1 MLVEQR
7 LLALGNLI
15 GFLFLVTYSGNN
27 NMTIR
32 QKLYFLGVIAILG
45 IVALLGTSSHFEN
58 KSNDLNHAIKLV
70 GDLEIRLL
78 NLRRNEKDFLLRS
91 NDKYLNKFDANVD
104 KFIDTEKELANI
116 LKSNELPSSQQFKQD
131 LLAYQRGFQNL
142 VSAYQR
148 YGLDSKNGLL
158 AGYEQALL
166 EAKQRSDHQQ
176 LLTLVRFDSAV
187 KAGLFNSDL
196 LEGQYAPE
204 LIKTGK
210 QLAAQKQVVGVAYDK
225 GLLGE
230 TRALSHAVEE
240 QFETFSTALSS
251 AAAQRDEQMSTIKQV
266 ITALILVVIFA
277 LIWQIS
283 RSINTRVNSLLG
295 TIRSISETNNMG
307 LRSDLKGQD
316 ELFDI
321 SHHLNDL
328 LDKLEH
334 LISSTQE
341 KSAQLTAS
349 TDNMHRELEGV
360 MEQFHTQT
368 DHTASMATAV
378 QQMVATIGEISES
391 TSVAVEG
398 VHQAANNAEQGR
410 GVVEATVTN
419 IGQLT
424 TILSNSQQSIG
435 SLNQHVDKIGG
446 AVNIIQ
452 EIAEQTNLLALN
464 AAIEAARAGEQGR
477 GFAVV
482 ADEVRALASRTHQ
495 STEEITRVVADIQ
508 TQMSTVVADIDQC
521 NDQGQQTLNASEKL
535 DSSLQQIITDM
546 HSIQGNSERIAS
558 AIEEQGI
565 VMNQV
570 SGSITELNAIS
581 ENNMQSAQECLHEV
595 NSVSAQAHD
604 MDEAVAQFK
613 TALDRKSVV

>member
-1 MLVEQR
+1 
-7 LLALGNLI
+7 
-15 GFLFLVTYSGNN
+15 
-27 NMTIR
+27 MTIR

-45 IVALLGTSSHFEN
+45 IVTLLGTSSHFAN
-58 KSNDLNHAIKLV
+58 QSNELNHAVKLV

-91 NDKYLNKFDANVD
+91 NVKYLDKFDSNVD
-104 KFIDTEKELANI
+104 KFLSTEKELAQI
-116 LKSNELPSSQQFKQD
+116 LNRYELPSSQRFKRD
-131 LLAYQRGFQNL
+131 LLAYQKGFQAL
-142 VSAYQR
+142 VSASQK
-148 YGLDSKNGLL
+148 YGLDKESGIL
-158 AGYEQALL
+158 ARYENLLL
-166 EAKQRSDHQQ
+166 EAKKSADHQQ
-176 LLTLVRFDSAV
+176 ILSLIQFDNAVKIGEFDSS
-187 KAGLFNSDL
+187 KLSDL
-196 LEGQYAPE
+196 YVPE
-204 LIKTGK
+204 LLESAK
-210 QLAAQKQVVGVAYDK
+210 QLAAQKQVIGVAYNK

-240 QFETFSTALSS
+240 QFEAFSSSIDS
-251 AAAQRDEQMSTIKQV
+251 AATQRDEQMASIKQA
-266 ITALILVVIFA
+266 ITAFILVVIFA

-283 RSINTRVNSLLG
+283 RSINVRVGSLLA
-295 TIRSISETNNMG
+295 TIKNISESNNMG
-307 LRSDLKGQD
+307 LRSDLAGKD

-328 LDKLEH
+328 LEKLER
-334 LISSTQE
+334 LIHNTQE
-341 KSAQLTAS
+341 KSMQLTAS

-360 MEQFHTQT
+360 MEQFHAQT

-398 VHQAANNAEQGR
+398 VHQAATNAEQGR
-410 GVVEATVTN
+410 SVVEMTVTN
-419 IGQLT
+419 VGQLT
-424 TILSNSQQSIG
+424 GILSNSQQSIG

-452 EIAEQTNLLALN
+452 DIAEQTNLLALN

-495 STEEITRVVADIQ
+495 STEEITRVVMDIQ
-508 TQMSTVVADIDQC
+508 AQMSMVVSDIDQC
-521 NDQGQQTLNASEKL
+521 NEQGQQTLSASEQL
-535 DSSLQQIITDM
+535 DASLQQIITDM
-546 HSIQGNSERIAS
+546 HAIQGNSERIAS

-570 SGSITELNAIS
+570 SDSITELNVIS
-581 ENNMQSAQECLHEV
+581 ENNMHSAQECLHEV

-604 MDEAVAQFK
+604 MDEAVAEFK
-613 TALDRKSVV
+613 TRLK

>member
-1 MLVEQR
+1 
-7 LLALGNLI
+7 
-15 GFLFLVTYSGNN
+15 
-27 NMTIR
+27 MTIR

-45 IVALLGTSSHFEN
+45 IVALLGTSSHFAN
-58 KSNDLNHAIKLV
+58 KSNELNHAIKLV

-104 KFIDTEKELANI
+104 KFLNTEKELASI
-116 LKSNELPSSQQFKQD
+116 LTSNELPSSQRFKQD
-131 LLAYQRGFQNL
+131 LLAYQKGFQNL

-148 YGLDSKNGLL
+148 YGLDAKSGLL
-158 AGYEQALL
+158 SGYEQALL

-187 KAGLFNSDL
+187 KSGQFNSDL
-196 LEGQYAPE
+196 LVGLYAPD
-204 LIKTGK
+204 LTKTGK
-210 QLAAQKQVVGVAYDK
+210 LVAAQKQVVGVAYDQ

-251 AAAQRDEQMSTIKQV
+251 AAAKRDEQMSTIKQV
-266 ITALILVVIFA
+266 ITALILGVIFA

-307 LRSDLKGQD
+307 LRSDLKGKD

-328 LDKLEH
+328 LDKLEQ
-334 LISSTQE
+334 LISGTQE

-410 GVVEATVTN
+410 CVVETTVTN

-424 TILSNSQQSIG
+424 SILSNSQQSIG

-495 STEEITRVVADIQ
+495 STEEITRVVVDIQ
-508 TQMSTVVADIDQC
+508 AQMSTVVADIDQC

-546 HSIQGNSERIAS
+546 HAIQGNSERIAS

-613 TALDRKSVV
+613 TALK

>member
-1 MLVEQR
+1 
-7 LLALGNLI
+7 
-15 GFLFLVTYSGNN
+15 
-27 NMTIR
+27 MTIR

-45 IVALLGTSSHFEN
+45 IVALLGTSSHFAN
-58 KSNDLNHAIKLV
+58 KSNELNHAIKLV

-104 KFIDTEKELANI
+104 KFLNTERELASI
-116 LKSNELPSSQQFKQD
+116 LTSNELPSSQRFKQD
-131 LLAYQRGFQNL
+131 LLAYQKGFQNL

-148 YGLDSKNGLL
+148 YGLDAKSGLL
-158 AGYEQALL
+158 SGYEQALL

-176 LLTLVRFDSAV
+176 LLALVRFDSAV
-187 KAGLFNSDL
+187 KSGQLNSDL
-196 LEGQYAPE
+196 LVGLYAPE

-210 QLAAQKQVVGVAYDK
+210 LVAAQKQVVGVAYDQ

-251 AAAQRDEQMSTIKQV
+251 AAAKRNEQMSTINQV
-266 ITALILVVIFA
+266 ITALILGVIFA

-307 LRSDLKGQD
+307 LRSDLKGKD

-328 LDKLEH
+328 LDKLEQ
-334 LISSTQE
+334 LISGTQE

-410 GVVEATVTN
+410 SVVETTVTN

-424 TILSNSQQSIG
+424 SILSNSQQSIG

-495 STEEITRVVADIQ
+495 STEEITRVVVDIQ
-508 TQMSTVVADIDQC
+508 AQMSTVVADIDQC

-546 HSIQGNSERIAS
+546 HAIQGNSERIAS

-613 TALDRKSVV
+613 TALR

>member
-1 MLVEQR
+1 
-7 LLALGNLI
+7 
-15 GFLFLVTYSGNN
+15 
-27 NMTIR
+27 MTIR

-45 IVALLGTSSHFEN
+45 IVALLGTSSHFAN
-58 KSNDLNHAIKLV
+58 KSNELNHAIKLV

-104 KFIDTEKELANI
+104 KFLNTERELASI
-116 LKSNELPSSQQFKQD
+116 LTSNELPSSQRFKQD
-131 LLAYQRGFQNL
+131 LLAYQKGFQNL
-142 VSAYQR
+142 VSAYQL
-148 YGLDSKNGLL
+148 YGLDAKSGLL
-158 AGYEQALL
+158 AAYEQALL

-176 LLTLVRFDSAV
+176 LLALVRFDSAV
-187 KAGLFNSDL
+187 KSGQFNRDL
-196 LEGQYAPE
+196 LVGLYAPE
-204 LIKTGK
+204 LTKTGK
-210 QLAAQKQVVGVAYDK
+210 LVATQKQVVGVAYDQ

-251 AAAQRDEQMSTIKQV
+251 AAAKRDEQMSTIKQV
-266 ITALILVVIFA
+266 ITALILGVIFA

-307 LRSDLKGQD
+307 LRSDLKGKD

-328 LDKLEH
+328 LDKLEQ
-334 LISSTQE
+334 LISGTQE

-410 GVVEATVTN
+410 SVVETTVTN

-424 TILSNSQQSIG
+424 SILSNSQQSIG

-495 STEEITRVVADIQ
+495 STEEITRVVVDIQ
-508 TQMSTVVADIDQC
+508 AQMSTVVADIDQC

-546 HSIQGNSERIAS
+546 HAIQGNSERIAS

-613 TALDRKSVV
+613 TALK

>member
-1 MLVEQR
+1 
-7 LLALGNLI
+7 
-15 GFLFLVTYSGNN
+15 
-27 NMTIR
+27 MTIR

-148 YGLDSKNGLL
+148 YGLDSKSGLL

-176 LLTLVRFDSAV
+176 LLALVRFDSAV

-251 AAAQRDEQMSTIKQV
+251 AAAQRDEQISTIKQV

-521 NDQGQQTLNASEKL
+521 NDQGRQTLNASEKL

-613 TALDRKSVV
+613 TALK

>member
-1 MLVEQR
+1 
-7 LLALGNLI
+7 
-15 GFLFLVTYSGNN
+15 
-27 NMTIR
+27 MTIR
-32 QKLYFLGVIAILG
+32 QKLYFLGAIAILG
-45 IVALLGTSSHFEN
+45 IVTLLGTSSHFAN
-58 KSNDLNHAIKLV
+58 QSNELNHAIKHV

-91 NDKYLNKFDANVD
+91 DLKYLEKFNDNVD
-104 KFIDTEKELANI
+104 LFIQLEEELAEI
-116 LKSNELPSSQQFKQD
+116 LTHYDLPSSHQLRTD
-131 LLAYQRGFQNL
+131 LLAYQRGFQTL
-142 VSAYQR
+142 ASASQQ
-148 YGLDSKNGLL
+148 YGLSSENGLL
-158 AGYEQALL
+158 GRYEPLL
-166 EAKQRSDHQQ
+166 LDAKKLADHQQ
-176 LLTLVRFDSAV
+176 VLALIHFDNAV
-187 KAGLFNSDL
+187 KAGQFEPNSLGGID
-196 LEGQYAPE
+196 APE
-204 LIKTGK
+204 LLKVAK
-210 QLAAQKQVVGVAYDK
+210 QLANQKQIIGVAYNK

-230 TRALSHAVEE
+230 TRALSHAVET
-240 QFETFSTALSS
+240 QFDTFSSMIDS
-251 AAAQRDEQMSTIKQV
+251 AATQREESMSTIKQV
-266 ITALILVVIFA
+266 ITALVLIVLFV

-283 RSINTRVNSLLG
+283 RSINVRVSSLLT
-295 TIRSISETNNMG
+295 TIKTISESNDISI
-307 LRSDLKGQD
+307 RSDLAGKD

-328 LDKLEH
+328 LEKLER
-334 LISSTQE
+334 LIQNTQE
-341 KSAQLTAS
+341 KSMQLTAS

-410 GVVEATVTN
+410 TVVEATVTN
-419 IGQLT
+419 IGQLSG
-424 TILSNSQQSIG
+424 ILSNSQQSIS

-495 STEEITRVVADIQ
+495 STEEITRVVTDIQ
-508 TQMSTVVADIDQC
+508 IQMSAVVSDIDQC
-521 NDQGQQTLNASEKL
+521 NDQGQQTLSASEQL
-535 DSSLQQIITDM
+535 DASLQQIITDM
-546 HSIQGNSERIAS
+546 HTIQGNSERIAS

-570 SGSITELNAIS
+570 SDSINELNVIS
-581 ENNMQSAQECLHEV
+581 ENNMQSAKECLLEV
-595 NSVSAQAHD
+595 DSVSAQAHD
-604 MDEAVAQFK
+604 MDDAVAEFK
-613 TALDRKSVV
+613 TRVA

>member
-1 MLVEQR
+1 
-7 LLALGNLI
+7 
-15 GFLFLVTYSGNN
+15 
-27 NMTIR
+27 MTIR

-91 NDKYLNKFDANVD
+91 NDKYLNNFDANVD

-148 YGLDSKNGLL
+148 YGLDSKSGLL

-176 LLTLVRFDSAV
+176 LLALVRFDSAV

-613 TALDRKSVV
+613 TALK

>member
-1 MLVEQR
+1 
-7 LLALGNLI
+7 
-15 GFLFLVTYSGNN
+15 
-27 NMTIR
+27 MTIR

-142 VSAYQR
+142 VSAYQL
-148 YGLDSKNGLL
+148 YGLDSKSGLL

-176 LLTLVRFDSAV
+176 LLALVRFDSAV

-521 NDQGQQTLNASEKL
+521 NDQGRQTLNASEKL

-613 TALDRKSVV
+613 TALK

>member
-1 MLVEQR
+1 
-7 LLALGNLI
+7 
-15 GFLFLVTYSGNN
+15 
-27 NMTIR
+27 MTIR

-45 IVALLGTSSHFEN
+45 IVALLGTSSHFAN
-58 KSNDLNHAIKLV
+58 KSNELNHAIKLV

-104 KFIDTEKELANI
+104 KFLNTEKELASI
-116 LKSNELPSSQQFKQD
+116 LTSNELPSSQRFKQD
-131 LLAYQRGFQNL
+131 LLAYQKGFQNL

-148 YGLDSKNGLL
+148 YGLDAKSGLL
-158 AGYEQALL
+158 FGYEQALL

-176 LLTLVRFDSAV
+176 LLALVRFDSAI
-187 KAGLFNSDL
+187 KSGQFNSDL
-196 LEGQYAPE
+196 LVGLYAPE

-210 QLAAQKQVVGVAYDK
+210 LVAAQKQVVGVAYDQ

-251 AAAQRDEQMSTIKQV
+251 AAAKRDEQMSTIKQV
-266 ITALILVVIFA
+266 ITALILGVIFA

-307 LRSDLKGQD
+307 LRSDLKGKD

-328 LDKLEH
+328 LDKLEQ
-334 LISSTQE
+334 LISGTQE

-410 GVVEATVTN
+410 SVVETTVTN

-424 TILSNSQQSIG
+424 SILSNSQQSIG

-495 STEEITRVVADIQ
+495 STEEITRVVVDIQ
-508 TQMSTVVADIDQC
+508 AQMSTVVADIDQC

-546 HSIQGNSERIAS
+546 HAIQGNSERIAS

-570 SGSITELNAIS
+570 SSSITELNAIS

-613 TALDRKSVV
+613 TALK

>member
-1 MLVEQR
+1 
-7 LLALGNLI
+7 
-15 GFLFLVTYSGNN
+15 
-27 NMTIR
+27 MTIR

-104 KFIDTEKELANI
+104 KFTDTEKELANI

-148 YGLDSKNGLL
+148 YGLDSKSGLL

-176 LLTLVRFDSAV
+176 LLALVRFDSAV

-521 NDQGQQTLNASEKL
+521 NAQGQQTLNASEKL

-613 TALDRKSVV
+613 TALK

>member
-1 MLVEQR
+1 
-7 LLALGNLI
+7 
-15 GFLFLVTYSGNN
+15 
-27 NMTIR
+27 MTIR

-45 IVALLGTSSHFEN
+45 IVTLLGTSSHFAN
-58 KSNDLNHAIKLV
+58 QSNELNHAVKLV

-91 NDKYLNKFDANVD
+91 NVKYLDKFDSNVD
-104 KFIDTEKELANI
+104 KFLSTEKELAQI
-116 LKSNELPSSQQFKQD
+116 LNRYELPSSQRFKQD
-131 LLAYQRGFQNL
+131 LLAYQKGFQAL
-142 VSAYQR
+142 VSASQK
-148 YGLDSKNGLL
+148 YGLDKESGIL
-158 AGYEQALL
+158 ARYENLLL
-166 EAKQRSDHQQ
+166 EAKKSADHQQ
-176 LLTLVRFDSAV
+176 ILSLIQFDNAV
-187 KAGLFNSDL
+187 KVGEFDARKLSDL
-196 LEGQYAPE
+196 YVPE
-204 LIKTGK
+204 LLESAK
-210 QLAAQKQVVGVAYDK
+210 QLAAQKQVIGVAYNK

-230 TRALSHAVEE
+230 TRTLSHAVEE
-240 QFETFSTALSS
+240 QFEAFSSSIDS
-251 AAAQRDEQMSTIKQV
+251 AATQRDEKMASIKQA
-266 ITALILVVIFA
+266 ITAFILVVIFA

-283 RSINTRVNSLLG
+283 RSINVRVGSLLA
-295 TIRSISETNNMG
+295 TIKNISESNNMG
-307 LRSDLKGQD
+307 LRSDLAGKD

-328 LDKLEH
+328 LEKLER
-334 LISSTQE
+334 LIHNTQE
-341 KSAQLTAS
+341 KSIQLTAS

-360 MEQFHTQT
+360 MEQFHAQT

-398 VHQAANNAEQGR
+398 VHQAATNAEQGR
-410 GVVEATVTN
+410 SVVEMTVTN
-419 IGQLT
+419 VGQLT
-424 TILSNSQQSIG
+424 GILSNSQQSIG

-452 EIAEQTNLLALN
+452 DIAEQTNLLALN

-495 STEEITRVVADIQ
+495 STEEITRVVMDIQ
-508 TQMSTVVADIDQC
+508 AQMSMVVSDIDQC
-521 NDQGQQTLNASEKL
+521 NEQGQQTLSASEQL
-535 DSSLQQIITDM
+535 DASLQQIITDM
-546 HSIQGNSERIAS
+546 HAIQGNSERIAS

-570 SGSITELNAIS
+570 SDSITELNVIS
-581 ENNMQSAQECLHEV
+581 ENNMHSAQECLHEV

-604 MDEAVAQFK
+604 MDEAVAEFK
-613 TALDRKSVV
+613 TRLK

>member
-1 MLVEQR
+1 
-7 LLALGNLI
+7 
-15 GFLFLVTYSGNN
+15 
-27 NMTIR
+27 MTIR

-45 IVALLGTSSHFEN
+45 IVALLGTSSHFAN
-58 KSNDLNHAIKLV
+58 KSNELNHAIKLV

-104 KFIDTEKELANI
+104 KFLNTEKELASI
-116 LKSNELPSSQQFKQD
+116 LTSNELPSSQRFKQD
-131 LLAYQRGFQNL
+131 LLAYQKGFQNL

-148 YGLDSKNGLL
+148 YGLDAKSGLL
-158 AGYEQALL
+158 SGYEQALL

-176 LLTLVRFDSAV
+176 LLALVRFDSAV
-187 KAGLFNSDL
+187 KSGQFNSDL
-196 LEGQYAPE
+196 LVGLYAPE

-210 QLAAQKQVVGVAYDK
+210 LVAAQKQVVGVAYDQ

-240 QFETFSTALSS
+240 QFETFSTALNS
-251 AAAQRDEQMSTIKQV
+251 AAAKRDEQMSTIKQV

-307 LRSDLKGQD
+307 LRSDLKGKD

-328 LDKLEH
+328 LDKLEQ
-334 LISSTQE
+334 LISGTQE

-410 GVVEATVTN
+410 SVVETTVTN

-424 TILSNSQQSIG
+424 SILSNSQQSIG

-495 STEEITRVVADIQ
+495 STEEITRVVVDIQ
-508 TQMSTVVADIDQC
+508 AQMSTVVADIDQC

-546 HSIQGNSERIAS
+546 HAIQGNSERIAS

-613 TALDRKSVV
+613 TALK

>member
-1 MLVEQR
+1 
-7 LLALGNLI
+7 
-15 GFLFLVTYSGNN
+15 
-27 NMTIR
+27 MTIR

-45 IVALLGTSSHFEN
+45 IVALLGTSSHFAN
-58 KSNDLNHAIKLV
+58 KSNELNHAIKLV

-104 KFIDTEKELANI
+104 KFLNIEKELASI
-116 LKSNELPSSQQFKQD
+116 LTSNKLPSSQRFKQD
-131 LLAYQRGFQNL
+131 LLAYQKGFQNL

-148 YGLDSKNGLL
+148 YGLDAKSGLL
-158 AGYEQALL
+158 AAYEQALL

-176 LLTLVRFDSAV
+176 LLALVRFDSAV
-187 KAGLFNSDL
+187 KSGQFNSDL
-196 LEGQYAPE
+196 LVGLYAPE
-204 LIKTGK
+204 LTKTGK
-210 QLAAQKQVVGVAYDK
+210 LVAAQKQVVGVAYDQ

-251 AAAQRDEQMSTIKQV
+251 AAAKRDEQMSTIKQV
-266 ITALILVVIFA
+266 ITALILGVIFA

-307 LRSDLKGQD
+307 LRSDLKGKD

-328 LDKLEH
+328 LDKLEQ
-334 LISSTQE
+334 LISGTQE

-410 GVVEATVTN
+410 SVVETTVTN

-424 TILSNSQQSIG
+424 SILSSSQQSIG

-495 STEEITRVVADIQ
+495 STEEITRVVVDIQ
-508 TQMSTVVADIDQC
+508 AQMSTVVADIDQC

-546 HSIQGNSERIAS
+546 HAIQGNSERIAS

-613 TALDRKSVV
+613 TALK

>member
-1 MLVEQR
+1 
-7 LLALGNLI
+7 
-15 GFLFLVTYSGNN
+15 
-27 NMTIR
+27 MTIR

-148 YGLDSKNGLL
+148 YGLDSKSGLL

-176 LLTLVRFDSAV
+176 LLALVRFDSAV

-196 LEGQYAPE
+196 LEGQYAPG

-613 TALDRKSVV
+613 TALK

>member
-1 MLVEQR
+1 
-7 LLALGNLI
+7 
-15 GFLFLVTYSGNN
+15 
-27 NMTIR
+27 MTIR

-45 IVALLGTSSHFEN
+45 IVTLLGTSSHFAN
-58 KSNDLNHAIKLV
+58 QSNELNHAVKLV

-91 NDKYLNKFDANVD
+91 NVKYLDKFDSNVD
-104 KFIDTEKELANI
+104 KFLSTEKELAQI
-116 LKSNELPSSQQFKQD
+116 LNRYELPSSQRFKQD
-131 LLAYQRGFQNL
+131 LLAYQKGFQAL
-142 VSAYQR
+142 VSASQK
-148 YGLDSKNGLL
+148 YGLDKESGIL
-158 AGYEQALL
+158 ARYENLLL
-166 EAKQRSDHQQ
+166 EAKKSADHQQ
-176 LLTLVRFDSAV
+176 ILSLIQFDNAV
-187 KAGLFNSDL
+187 KVGEFDARKLSDL
-196 LEGQYAPE
+196 YVPE
-204 LIKTGK
+204 LLESAK
-210 QLAAQKQVVGVAYDK
+210 QLAAQKQVIGVAYNK

-240 QFETFSTALSS
+240 QFEAFSSSIDS
-251 AAAQRDEQMSTIKQV
+251 AATQRDEKMASIKQA
-266 ITALILVVIFA
+266 ITAFILVVIFA

-283 RSINTRVNSLLG
+283 RSINVRVGSLLA
-295 TIRSISETNNMG
+295 TIKNISESNNMG
-307 LRSDLKGQD
+307 LRSDLAGKD

-328 LDKLEH
+328 LEKLER
-334 LISSTQE
+334 LIHNTQE
-341 KSAQLTAS
+341 KSMQLTAS

-360 MEQFHTQT
+360 MEQFHAQT

-398 VHQAANNAEQGR
+398 VHQAATNAEQGR
-410 GVVEATVTN
+410 SVVEMTVTN
-419 IGQLT
+419 VGQLT
-424 TILSNSQQSIG
+424 GILSNSQQSIG

-452 EIAEQTNLLALN
+452 DIAEQTNLLALN
-464 AAIEAARAGEQGR
+464 AAIRAARAGEQGR

-495 STEEITRVVADIQ
+495 STEEITRVVMDIQ
-508 TQMSTVVADIDQC
+508 AQMSMVVSDIDQC
-521 NDQGQQTLNASEKL
+521 NEQGQQTLSASEQL
-535 DSSLQQIITDM
+535 DASLQQIITDM
-546 HSIQGNSERIAS
+546 HAIQGNSERIAS

-570 SGSITELNAIS
+570 SDSITELNVIS
-581 ENNMQSAQECLHEV
+581 ENNMHSAQECLHEV

-604 MDEAVAQFK
+604 MDEAVAEFK
-613 TALDRKSVV
+613 TRLK

>member
-1 MLVEQR
+1 
-7 LLALGNLI
+7 
-15 GFLFLVTYSGNN
+15 
-27 NMTIR
+27 MTIR

-45 IVALLGTSSHFEN
+45 IVTLLGTSSHFAN
-58 KSNDLNHAIKLV
+58 QSNELNHAVKLV

-91 NDKYLNKFDANVD
+91 NVKYLDKFDSNVD
-104 KFIDTEKELANI
+104 KFLSTEKELAQI
-116 LKSNELPSSQQFKQD
+116 LNRYELPSSQRFKQD
-131 LLAYQRGFQNL
+131 LLAYQKGFQAL
-142 VSAYQR
+142 VSASQK
-148 YGLDSKNGLL
+148 YGLDKESGIL
-158 AGYEQALL
+158 ARYENLLL
-166 EAKQRSDHQQ
+166 EAKKSADHQQ
-176 LLTLVRFDSAV
+176 ILSLIQFDNAV
-187 KAGLFNSDL
+187 KVGEFDARKLSDL
-196 LEGQYAPE
+196 YVPE
-204 LIKTGK
+204 LLESAK
-210 QLAAQKQVVGVAYDK
+210 QLAAQKQVIGVAYNK

-230 TRALSHAVEE
+230 TRTLSHAVEE
-240 QFETFSTALSS
+240 QFETFSSS
-251 AAAQRDEQMSTIKQV
+251 IDAAATQRDEKMASIKQA
-266 ITALILVVIFA
+266 ITAFILVLIFA

-283 RSINTRVNSLLG
+283 RSINVRVGSLLA
-295 TIRSISETNNMG
+295 TIKNISESNNMG
-307 LRSDLKGQD
+307 LRSDLAGKD

-328 LDKLEH
+328 LEKLER
-334 LISSTQE
+334 LIHNTQE
-341 KSAQLTAS
+341 KSMQLTAS

-360 MEQFHTQT
+360 MEQFHAQT

-398 VHQAANNAEQGR
+398 VHQAATNAEQGR
-410 GVVEATVTN
+410 SVVEMTVTN
-419 IGQLT
+419 VGQLT
-424 TILSNSQQSIG
+424 GILSNSQQSIG

-452 EIAEQTNLLALN
+452 DIAEQTNLLALN

-495 STEEITRVVADIQ
+495 STEEITRVVMDIQ
-508 TQMSTVVADIDQC
+508 AQMSMVVSDIDQC
-521 NDQGQQTLNASEKL
+521 NEQGQQTLSASEQL
-535 DSSLQQIITDM
+535 DASLQQIITDM
-546 HSIQGNSERIAS
+546 HAIQGNSERIAS

-570 SGSITELNAIS
+570 SDSITELNVIS
-581 ENNMQSAQECLHEV
+581 ENNMHSAQECLHEV

-604 MDEAVAQFK
+604 MDEAVAEFK
-613 TALDRKSVV
+613 TRLK

>member
-1 MLVEQR
+1 
-7 LLALGNLI
+7 
-15 GFLFLVTYSGNN
+15 
-27 NMTIR
+27 MTIR

-148 YGLDSKNGLL
+148 YGLDSKSGLL

-176 LLTLVRFDSAV
+176 LLALVRFDSVV

-613 TALDRKSVV
+613 TALK

>member
-1 MLVEQR
+1 
-7 LLALGNLI
+7 
-15 GFLFLVTYSGNN
+15 
-27 NMTIR
+27 MTIR
-32 QKLYFLGVIAILG
+32 QKLYFLGAIAILG
-45 IVALLGTSSHFEN
+45 IVTLLGTSSHFAN
-58 KSNDLNHAIKLV
+58 QSNELNHAIKHV

-91 NDKYLNKFDANVD
+91 DLKYLEKFNDNVD
-104 KFIDTEKELANI
+104 LFIQLEEELAEI
-116 LKSNELPSSQQFKQD
+116 LTHYDLPSSHQLRTD
-131 LLAYQRGFQNL
+131 LLAYQRGFQTL
-142 VSAYQR
+142 ASASQQ
-148 YGLDSKNGLL
+148 YGLSSENGLL
-158 AGYEQALL
+158 GRYEPLL
-166 EAKQRSDHQQ
+166 LDAKKLADHQQ
-176 LLTLVRFDSAV
+176 VLALIHFDNAV
-187 KAGLFNSDL
+187 KAGQFEPNSLGGID
-196 LEGQYAPE
+196 APE
-204 LIKTGK
+204 LLKIAK
-210 QLAAQKQVVGVAYDK
+210 QLANQKQIIGVAYNK

-230 TRALSHAVEE
+230 TRVLSHAVET
-240 QFETFSTALSS
+240 QFDTFSSMIDS
-251 AAAQRDEQMSTIKQV
+251 AATQREESMSTIKQV
-266 ITALILVVIFA
+266 ITALVLIVLFV

-283 RSINTRVNSLLG
+283 RSINVRVSSLLT
-295 TIRSISETNNMG
+295 TIKTISESNDISI
-307 LRSDLKGQD
+307 RSDLAGKD

-321 SHHLNDL
+321 SHHLNEL
-328 LDKLEH
+328 LEKLER
-334 LISSTQE
+334 LIQNTQE
-341 KSAQLTAS
+341 KSMQLTAS

-410 GVVEATVTN
+410 TVVEATVTN
-419 IGQLT
+419 IGQLSG
-424 TILSNSQQSIG
+424 ILSNSQQSIS

-495 STEEITRVVADIQ
+495 STEEITRVVTDIQ
-508 TQMSTVVADIDQC
+508 VQMSAVVSDIDQC
-521 NDQGQQTLNASEKL
+521 NDQGQQTLSASEQL
-535 DSSLQQIITDM
+535 DASLQQIITDM
-546 HSIQGNSERIAS
+546 HTIQGNSERIAS

-570 SGSITELNAIS
+570 SDSINELNVIS
-581 ENNMQSAQECLHEV
+581 ENNMQSAKECLLEV
-595 NSVSAQAHD
+595 DSVSAQAHD
-604 MDEAVAQFK
+604 MDDAVAEFK
-613 TALDRKSVV
+613 TRVA

>member
-1 MLVEQR
+1 
-7 LLALGNLI
+7 
-15 GFLFLVTYSGNN
+15 
-27 NMTIR
+27 MTIR
-32 QKLYFLGVIAILG
+32 QKLYFLGAIAILG
-45 IVALLGTSSHFEN
+45 IVTLLGTSSHFAN
-58 KSNDLNHAIKLV
+58 QSNELNHAIKHV

-91 NDKYLNKFDANVD
+91 DLKYLEKFNDNVD
-104 KFIDTEKELANI
+104 LFIQLEEELAEI
-116 LKSNELPSSQQFKQD
+116 LTHYDLPSSHQLRTD
-131 LLAYQRGFQNL
+131 LLAYQRGFQTL
-142 VSAYQR
+142 ASASQQ
-148 YGLDSKNGLL
+148 YGLSSENGLL
-158 AGYEQALL
+158 GRYEPLL
-166 EAKQRSDHQQ
+166 LDAKKLADHQQ
-176 LLTLVRFDSAV
+176 VLALIHFDNAV
-187 KAGLFNSDL
+187 KAGQFEPNSLGGID
-196 LEGQYAPE
+196 APE
-204 LIKTGK
+204 LLKVAK
-210 QLAAQKQVVGVAYDK
+210 QLANQKQIIGVAYNK

-230 TRALSHAVEE
+230 TRALSHAVET
-240 QFETFSTALSS
+240 QFDTFSSMIDS
-251 AAAQRDEQMSTIKQV
+251 AATQREESMSTIKQV
-266 ITALILVVIFA
+266 ITALVLIVLFV

-283 RSINTRVNSLLG
+283 RSINVRVSRLLT
-295 TIRSISETNNMG
+295 TIKTISESNDISI
-307 LRSDLKGQD
+307 RSDLAGKD

-328 LDKLEH
+328 LEKLER
-334 LISSTQE
+334 LIQNTQE
-341 KSAQLTAS
+341 KSMQLTAS

-398 VHQAANNAEQGR
+398 VHQAANNAEEGR
-410 GVVEATVTN
+410 TVVEATVTN
-419 IGQLT
+419 IGQLSG
-424 TILSNSQQSIG
+424 ILSNSQQSIS

-495 STEEITRVVADIQ
+495 STEEITRVVTDIQ
-508 TQMSTVVADIDQC
+508 VQMSAVVSDIDQC
-521 NDQGQQTLNASEKL
+521 NDQGQQTLSASEQL
-535 DSSLQQIITDM
+535 DASLQQIITDM
-546 HSIQGNSERIAS
+546 HTIQGNSERIAS

-570 SGSITELNAIS
+570 SDSINELNVIS
-581 ENNMQSAQECLHEV
+581 ENNMQSAKECLLEV
-595 NSVSAQAHD
+595 DSVSAQAHD
-604 MDEAVAQFK
+604 MDDAVAEFK
-613 TALDRKSVV
+613 TRVA

>member
-1 MLVEQR
+1 
-7 LLALGNLI
+7 
-15 GFLFLVTYSGNN
+15 
-27 NMTIR
+27 MTIR
-32 QKLYFLGVIAILG
+32 QKLYFLGAIAILG
-45 IVALLGTSSHFEN
+45 IVTLLGTSSHFAN
-58 KSNDLNHAIKLV
+58 QSNELNHAIKHV

-91 NDKYLNKFDANVD
+91 DLKYLEKFNDNVD
-104 KFIDTEKELANI
+104 LFIQLEEELAEI
-116 LKSNELPSSQQFKQD
+116 LTHYDLPSSHQLRTD
-131 LLAYQRGFQNL
+131 LLAYQSGFQTL
-142 VSAYQR
+142 ASASQQ
-148 YGLDSKNGLL
+148 YGLSSENGLL
-158 AGYEQALL
+158 GRYEPLL
-166 EAKQRSDHQQ
+166 LDAKKLADHQQ
-176 LLTLVRFDSAV
+176 VLALIHFDNAV
-187 KAGLFNSDL
+187 KAGQFEPNSLGGID
-196 LEGQYAPE
+196 APE
-204 LIKTGK
+204 LLKVAK
-210 QLAAQKQVVGVAYDK
+210 QLANQKQIIGVAYNK

-230 TRALSHAVEE
+230 TRVLSHAVET
-240 QFETFSTALSS
+240 QFDTFSSMIDS
-251 AAAQRDEQMSTIKQV
+251 AATQREESMSTIKQV
-266 ITALILVVIFA
+266 ITALVLIVLFV

-283 RSINTRVNSLLG
+283 RSINVRVSSLLT
-295 TIRSISETNNMG
+295 TIKTISESNDISI
-307 LRSDLKGQD
+307 RSDLAGKD

-328 LDKLEH
+328 LEKLER
-334 LISSTQE
+334 LIQNTQE
-341 KSAQLTAS
+341 KSMQLTAS

-410 GVVEATVTN
+410 TVVEATVTN
-419 IGQLT
+419 IGQLSG
-424 TILSNSQQSIG
+424 ILSNSQQSIS

-495 STEEITRVVADIQ
+495 STEEITRVVTDIQ
-508 TQMSTVVADIDQC
+508 VQMSAVVSDIDQC
-521 NDQGQQTLNASEKL
+521 NDQGQQTLSASEQL
-535 DSSLQQIITDM
+535 DASLQQIITDM
-546 HSIQGNSERIAS
+546 HTIQGNSERIAS

-570 SGSITELNAIS
+570 SDSINELNVIS
-581 ENNMQSAQECLHEV
+581 ENNMQSAKECLLEV
-595 NSVSAQAHD
+595 DSVSAQAHD
-604 MDEAVAQFK
+604 MDDTVAEFK
-613 TALDRKSVV
+613 TRVA

>member
-1 MLVEQR
+1 
-7 LLALGNLI
+7 
-15 GFLFLVTYSGNN
+15 
-27 NMTIR
+27 MTIR

-45 IVALLGTSSHFEN
+45 IVTLLGTSSHFAN
-58 KSNDLNHAIKLV
+58 QSNELNHAVKLV

-91 NDKYLNKFDANVD
+91 NVKYLDKFDSNVD
-104 KFIDTEKELANI
+104 KFLSTEKELAQI
-116 LKSNELPSSQQFKQD
+116 LNRYDLPSSQRFKQD
-131 LLAYQRGFQNL
+131 LLAYQKGFQAL
-142 VSAYQR
+142 VSASQK
-148 YGLDSKNGLL
+148 YGLDKESGIL
-158 AGYEQALL
+158 ARYENLLL
-166 EAKQRSDHQQ
+166 EAKKSADHQQ
-176 LLTLVRFDSAV
+176 ILSLIQFDNAVKMGEFDSS
-187 KAGLFNSDL
+187 KLSDL
-196 LEGQYAPE
+196 YVPE
-204 LIKTGK
+204 LLESAK
-210 QLAAQKQVVGVAYDK
+210 QLAAQKQVIGVAYNK

-240 QFETFSTALSS
+240 QFEAFSSSIDS
-251 AAAQRDEQMSTIKQV
+251 AATQRDEKMASIKQA
-266 ITALILVVIFA
+266 ITAFILVVIFA

-283 RSINTRVNSLLG
+283 RSINVRVGSLLA
-295 TIRSISETNNMG
+295 TIKNISESNNMS
-307 LRSDLKGQD
+307 LRSDLAGKD

-328 LDKLEH
+328 LEKLER
-334 LISSTQE
+334 LIHNTQE
-341 KSAQLTAS
+341 KSMQLTAS

-360 MEQFHTQT
+360 MEQFHAQT

-398 VHQAANNAEQGR
+398 VHQAATNAEQGR
-410 GVVEATVTN
+410 SVVEMTVTN
-419 IGQLT
+419 VGQLT
-424 TILSNSQQSIG
+424 GILSNSQQSIG

-452 EIAEQTNLLALN
+452 DIAEQTNLLALN

-495 STEEITRVVADIQ
+495 STEEITRVVMDIQ
-508 TQMSTVVADIDQC
+508 AQMSMVVSDIDQC
-521 NDQGQQTLNASEKL
+521 NEQGQQTLSASEQL
-535 DSSLQQIITDM
+535 DASLQQIITDM
-546 HSIQGNSERIAS
+546 HAIQGNSERIAS

-570 SGSITELNAIS
+570 SDSITELNVIS
-581 ENNMQSAQECLHEV
+581 ENNMHSAQECLHEV

-604 MDEAVAQFK
+604 MDEAVAEFK
-613 TALDRKSVV
+613 TRLK

>member
-1 MLVEQR
+1 
-7 LLALGNLI
+7 
-15 GFLFLVTYSGNN
+15 
-27 NMTIR
+27 MTIR

-148 YGLDSKNGLL
+148 YGLDSKSGLL

-176 LLTLVRFDSAV
+176 LSALVRFDSAV

-613 TALDRKSVV
+613 TALK

>member
-1 MLVEQR
+1 
-7 LLALGNLI
+7 
-15 GFLFLVTYSGNN
+15 
-27 NMTIR
+27 MTIR

-45 IVALLGTSSHFEN
+45 IVALLGTSSHFAN
-58 KSNDLNHAIKLV
+58 KSNKLNHAIKLV

-104 KFIDTEKELANI
+104 KFLNTEKELASI
-116 LKSNELPSSQQFKQD
+116 LTSNELPSSQRFKQD
-131 LLAYQRGFQNL
+131 LLAYQKGFQNL
-142 VSAYQR
+142 VRAYQR
-148 YGLDSKNGLL
+148 YGLDAKSGLL
-158 AGYEQALL
+158 SGYEQALL

-176 LLTLVRFDSAV
+176 LLALVRFDSAV
-187 KAGLFNSDL
+187 KSGQFNSDL
-196 LEGQYAPE
+196 LVGLYAPE
-204 LIKTGK
+204 LTKTGK
-210 QLAAQKQVVGVAYDK
+210 LVATQKQVVGVAYDQ

-251 AAAQRDEQMSTIKQV
+251 AAAKRDEQMSTIKQV
-266 ITALILVVIFA
+266 ITALILGVIFA

-307 LRSDLKGQD
+307 LRSDLKGKD

-328 LDKLEH
+328 LDKLEQ
-334 LISSTQE
+334 LISGTQE

-410 GVVEATVTN
+410 SVVETTVTN

-424 TILSNSQQSIG
+424 SILSNSQQSIG

-495 STEEITRVVADIQ
+495 STEEITRVVVDIQ
-508 TQMSTVVADIDQC
+508 AQMSTVVADIAQC

-546 HSIQGNSERIAS
+546 HAIQGNSERIAS

-613 TALDRKSVV
+613 TALK

>member
-1 MLVEQR
+1 
-7 LLALGNLI
+7 
-15 GFLFLVTYSGNN
+15 
-27 NMTIR
+27 MTIR
-32 QKLYFLGVIAILG
+32 QKLYFLGAIAILG
-45 IVALLGTSSHFEN
+45 IVTLLGTSSHFAN
-58 KSNDLNHAIKLV
+58 QSNELNHAIKHV

-91 NDKYLNKFDANVD
+91 DLKYLEKFNDNVD
-104 KFIDTEKELANI
+104 LFIQLEEELAEI
-116 LKSNELPSSQQFKQD
+116 LTHYDLPSSHQLKTD
-131 LLAYQRGFQNL
+131 LLAYQRGFQTL
-142 VSAYQR
+142 ASASQQ
-148 YGLDSKNGLL
+148 YGLNSESGLL
-158 AGYEQALL
+158 GRYEPLL
-166 EAKQRSDHQQ
+166 LDAKKLADHQQ
-176 LLTLVRFDSAV
+176 ILALIHFDNAV
-187 KAGLFNSDL
+187 KAGQFEPNSLGGID
-196 LEGQYAPE
+196 APE
-204 LIKTGK
+204 LLKVAK
-210 QLAAQKQVVGVAYDK
+210 QLANQKQIIGVAYNK

-230 TRALSHAVEE
+230 TRALSHAVET
-240 QFETFSTALSS
+240 QFDTFSSMIDS
-251 AAAQRDEQMSTIKQV
+251 AATQREESMSTIKQV
-266 ITALILVVIFA
+266 ITALVLIVLFV

-283 RSINTRVNSLLG
+283 RSINVRVSSLLT
-295 TIRSISETNNMG
+295 TIKTISESNDISI
-307 LRSDLKGQD
+307 RSDLAGKD

-328 LDKLEH
+328 LEKLEC
-334 LISSTQE
+334 LIQNTQE
-341 KSAQLTAS
+341 KSMQLTAS

-410 GVVEATVTN
+410 TVVEATVTN
-419 IGQLT
+419 IGQLSG
-424 TILSNSQQSIG
+424 ILSNSQQSIS
-435 SLNQHVDKIGG
+435 SLNQHVAKIGG

-495 STEEITRVVADIQ
+495 STEEITRVVTDIQ
-508 TQMSTVVADIDQC
+508 VQMSAVVSDIDQC
-521 NDQGQQTLNASEKL
+521 NDQGQQTLSASEQL
-535 DSSLQQIITDM
+535 DASLQQIITDM
-546 HSIQGNSERIAS
+546 HTIQGNSERIAS

-570 SGSITELNAIS
+570 SDSINELNVIS
-581 ENNMQSAQECLHEV
+581 ENNMQSAKECLLEV
-595 NSVSAQAHD
+595 DSVSAQAHD
-604 MDEAVAQFK
+604 MDDAVAEFK
-613 TALDRKSVV
+613 TRVA

>member
-1 MLVEQR
+1 
-7 LLALGNLI
+7 
-15 GFLFLVTYSGNN
+15 
-27 NMTIR
+27 MTIR

-45 IVALLGTSSHFEN
+45 IVALLGTSSHFAN
-58 KSNDLNHAIKLV
+58 KSNELNHAIKLV

-104 KFIDTEKELANI
+104 KFLNTEKELASI
-116 LKSNELPSSQQFKQD
+116 LTSNELPSSQRFKQD
-131 LLAYQRGFQNL
+131 LLAYQKGFQNL

-148 YGLDSKNGLL
+148 YGLDTKSGLL

-176 LLTLVRFDSAV
+176 LLALVRFDSAV
-187 KAGLFNSDL
+187 KSGQFNSDL
-196 LEGQYAPE
+196 LVGLYAPE
-204 LIKTGK
+204 LTKTGK
-210 QLAAQKQVVGVAYDK
+210 LVAAQKQVVGVAYDQ

-251 AAAQRDEQMSTIKQV
+251 AAAKRDEQMSTIKQV
-266 ITALILVVIFA
+266 ITALILGVIFA

-307 LRSDLKGQD
+307 LRSDLKGKD

-328 LDKLEH
+328 LDKLEQ
-334 LISSTQE
+334 LISGTQE

-410 GVVEATVTN
+410 SVVETTVTD

-424 TILSNSQQSIG
+424 SILSNSQQSIG

-495 STEEITRVVADIQ
+495 STEEITRVVVDIQ
-508 TQMSTVVADIDQC
+508 AQMSTVVADIDQC

-546 HSIQGNSERIAS
+546 HAIQGNSERIAS

-613 TALDRKSVV
+613 TALK

>member
-1 MLVEQR
+1 
-7 LLALGNLI
+7 
-15 GFLFLVTYSGNN
+15 
-27 NMTIR
+27 MTIR

-45 IVALLGTSSHFEN
+45 IVALLGTSSHFAN
-58 KSNDLNHAIKLV
+58 KSNELNHAIKLV

-104 KFIDTEKELANI
+104 KFLNTEKELASI
-116 LKSNELPSSQQFKQD
+116 LTSNELPSSQRFKQD
-131 LLAYQRGFQNL
+131 LLAYQKGFQNL

-148 YGLDSKNGLL
+148 YGLDAKSGLL

-176 LLTLVRFDSAV
+176 LLALVRFDSAV
-187 KAGLFNSDL
+187 KSGQFNSDL
-196 LEGQYAPE
+196 LVGLYAPE
-204 LIKTGK
+204 LTKTGK
-210 QLAAQKQVVGVAYDK
+210 LVAAQKQVVGVAYDQ

-251 AAAQRDEQMSTIKQV
+251 AAAKRDEQMSTIKQV
-266 ITALILVVIFA
+266 ITALILGVIFA

-307 LRSDLKGQD
+307 LRSDLKGKD

-328 LDKLEH
+328 LDKLEQ
-334 LISSTQE
+334 LISGTQE

-410 GVVEATVTN
+410 CVVETTVTN

-424 TILSNSQQSIG
+424 SILSNSQQSIG

-495 STEEITRVVADIQ
+495 STEEITRVVVDIQ
-508 TQMSTVVADIDQC
+508 AQMSTVVADIDQC

-546 HSIQGNSERIAS
+546 HAIQGNSERIAS

-613 TALDRKSVV
+613 TALK